1 MSLVIDIFYS
11 VTTQDDFPFH
21 FLFNPA
27 KEETVAVSKLPSLI
41 VVEGSL
47 VVIDPVYSITTKD
60 DSPILDLFSAVGWFL
75 QVINRKPLLGT

>member
-1 MSLVIDIFYS
+1 MIS
-11 VTTQDDFPFH
+11 H
-21 FLFNPA
+21 FTYLPSSP
-27 KEETVAVSKLPSLI
+27 KKAVGVEKLPSLI
-41 VVEGSL
+41 AEEGPL